1 LKLRT
6 VGLEALPP
14 IVLTVILWLFI
25 LNLSR
30 NYVEIEPVAPV
41 VVVEEPAEAPATSPA
56 PYLNTLTL
64 LSLIA
69 VAGFTLFLIF
79 RKFPKL
85 VSLISIGAFWLVTFL
100 TLLVHLGYVG
110 QLSLILPVGG
120 ILVVCLLV
128 STLLAFLVRRT
139 SGLAALLAA
148 SITAAAGGT
157 LIGYMIP
164 LFTFIALTASLA
176 VFDLIMV
183 KKGYLSLLSHE
194 QYRERIHQLRGL
206 VVEVGD
212 INIGLGDLL
221 FYTITV
227 TTAFFRMALPS
238 AIASNIAIITG
249 YYLTLQLLKKWN
261 TVPGLTIPLTLAL
274 ASAVTA
280 HYLLPS

>member
-1 LKLRT
+1 MKLRT

-85 VSLISIGAFWLVTFL
+85 VSLISVGAFWLVTFL